1 MAIKTKK
8 NNLGKLIF
16 LAFCTYCVITLIV
29 LTVNINSIENDIETL
44 SKEKQI
50 LSSSVDKLINETE
63 QGATDEVLAQI
74 AREKLGYASEGE
86 RIFIDTSSK

>member
-8 NNLGKLIF
+8 PNFAKLLF
-16 LAFCTYCVITLIV
+16 LAFCAYSIITLII
-29 LTVNINSIENDIETL
+29 LTVNITSLEKDIDIL

-50 LSSSVDKLINETE
+50 LSSSVEKLTNETQ
-63 QGATDEVLAQI
+63 QGANDEVLAKI

>member
-16 LAFCTYCVITLIV
+16 LAFCTYCVITLII
-29 LTVNINSIENDIETL
+29 LTVNISSLEKEINTFTQ
-44 SKEKQI
+44 EKQT
-50 LSSSVDKLINETE
+50 LASAVEKLTNETN
-63 QGATDEVLAQI
+63 QGATDESLAQI